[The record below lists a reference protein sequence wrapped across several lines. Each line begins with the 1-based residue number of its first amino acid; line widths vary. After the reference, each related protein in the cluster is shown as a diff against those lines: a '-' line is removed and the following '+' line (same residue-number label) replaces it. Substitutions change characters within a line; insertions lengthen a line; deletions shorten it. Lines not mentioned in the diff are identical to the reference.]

1 MAFRPSFD
9 VAVKSPFMPAHRH
22 FCEKEGAV
30 RQQLPWKSVWD
41 GEGEA
46 SKIKASQIPRN
57 SSAH

>member
-30 RQQLPWKSVWD
+30 RQQLPWKY
-41 GEGEA
+41 E
-46 SKIKASQIPRN
+46 
-57 SSAH
+57 